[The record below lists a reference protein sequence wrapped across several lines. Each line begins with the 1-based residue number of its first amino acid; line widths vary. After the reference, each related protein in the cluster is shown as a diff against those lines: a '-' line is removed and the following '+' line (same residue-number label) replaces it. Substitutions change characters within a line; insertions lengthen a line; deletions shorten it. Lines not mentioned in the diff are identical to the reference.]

1 MYFFGQIFEQ
11 NFFLAAKTVEG
22 HGMKIISF
30 KAKIMVIRL
39 VNCVCEEQIKLA
51 WLILVISA
59 MVIVF
64 FGHIFVQK
72 VFVAGKTVERRGME
86 IISFN

>member
-1 MYFFGQIFEQ
+1 
-11 NFFLAAKTVEG
+11 
-22 HGMKIISF
+22 
-30 KAKIMVIRL
+30 MVIRL

-72 VFVAGKTVERRGME
+72 LLNAVAWKLFPLIKIMV
-86 IISFN
+86 IC